1 MSNQDP
7 RWTERNGQHAHMPY
21 GCVRTKMYALDLRPV
36 VALPRPVVA
45 YVRPF
50 VAHSRSI
57 VGRLHPLGQARNP
70 SSSNPRSI
78 VVRSDLSS
86 QEAQEGQCLQA
97 GQGREGGIKKGL
109 GALEQGELAWG
120 FRTWR
125 ISEGFGAFGAGGI
138 NKGLGAWAPSRS
150 VVSP

>member
-1 MSNQDP
+1 
-7 RWTERNGQHAHMPY
+7 
-21 GCVRTKMYALDLRPV
+21 MYALDLRPV

-45 YVRPF
+45 YMRP
-50 VAHSRSI
+50 
-57 VGRLHPLGQARNP
+57 L
-70 SSSNPRSI
+70 
-78 VVRSDLSS
+78 
-86 QEAQEGQCLQA
+86 QEGQCLQA

-150 VVSP
+150 VISL